1 MSKDFSLI
9 EMISILKKEGMGDPK
24 TLAFLEKMITV
35 FEKKINDNDSQ
46 YVKNLFEKS
55 QFYKNQNGESII
67 KEINSIDENN
77 QNQSNNIEKINQSES
92 LEQPNLQNRTSI
104 DVSTMN
110 KFIARG
116 IIDKLRGG
124 QPPSYG
130 IRTYS
135 VGLESVLSI
144 IDSEQIELLEHC
156 GSSFMKIIEA
166 PYGSGKTH
174 FIYQFRE
181 LTMTKTPG
189 FANVLITLDNKST
202 SIKDLAIILIQIF
215 QNIEFPKTIEQ
226 IEECISNPVK
236 CEEETGF
243 IKQLRIFFEK
253 KKQELQN
260 QNEFDK
266 LKDKLIENVLN
277 DSDNPSF
284 SDAIIYLIDGILR
297 NDFEIINDISN
308 FLQNKLDNT
317 KMRKYNLRKITDEN
331 AMLFLKSLIRFLKN
345 LGYSGLVISFDEN
358 EVKVAMNDKNR
369 RDDMKSIH
377 TIFDSIY
384 TFKLNNLIV
393 LYSVPDKSQIVSSGY
408 NAMIS
413 RVSEEF
419 SMISPGNPWLN
430 LEKIVKDTDDEY
442 WKSNLRNI
450 GRKIQRLYERGNEVK
465 FDDSIMITNYE
476 NITNVALK
484 FKRGEIANKRSFIQK
499 IIRVFDELKL
509 NPSKIFSE
517 EDARNLF
524 TGKSTDDN
532 QIDTNELKDEFEN
545 G

>member
-1 MSKDFSLI
+1 
-9 EMISILKKEGMGDPK
+9 MGDPK